1 MDTLVKCLL
10 ELSRIESRA
19 SVPQTIDTGQLV
31 EEVLA
36 AFRFQ
41 IAERKIAVTAGNL
54 PSVTGN
60 RVAISQVF
68 SNLID
73 NAIKYMPPHAEARI
87 EVGCEEDGGQC
98 WFFVRDTGTGIR
110 AEDHDRIFRLFTR
123 LGSDAPGDGVGLT
136 AVRRIVE
143 KHGGKIWVESQLG
156 KGSTFWFT
164 LPRPCLENGHVHAG
178 GHNRTAL

>member
-1 MDTLVKCLL
+1 LAARDSDHDLL

-31 EEVLA
+31 GEVLA

-54 PSVTGN
+54 PSVTGD

-73 NAIKYMPPHAEARI
+73 NAIKHVPPHAEARI
-87 EVGCEEDGGQC
+87 DLGCEEEGGSAASS
-98 WFFVRDTGTGIR
+98 WRHPSGYR
-110 AEDHDRIFRLFTR
+110 
-123 LGSDAPGDGVGLT
+123 S
-136 AVRRIVE
+136 
-143 KHGGKIWVESQLG
+143 GG
-156 KGSTFWFT
+156 
-164 LPRPCLENGHVHAG
+164 P
-178 GHNRTAL
+178 